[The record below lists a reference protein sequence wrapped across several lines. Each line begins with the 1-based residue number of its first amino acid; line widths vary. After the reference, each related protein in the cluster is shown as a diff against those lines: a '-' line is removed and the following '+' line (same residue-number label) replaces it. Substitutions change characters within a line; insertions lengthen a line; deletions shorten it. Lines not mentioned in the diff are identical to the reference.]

1 MKKKVVAALLA
12 AQMVV
17 TLCPT
22 SSVFATTVDDTAT
35 VQEVETVD
43 DSQELYGAETPTP
56 ESDFTWDGNTI
67 TQYNGTREN
76 VVLPS
81 RTTAI
86 GDSAFKNCTGLK
98 SVTIPDKVTSVGKYA
113 FRGCTGITS
122 IVIPSRV
129 DTIGYG
135 AFIDCT
141 ELSSFEIKNSVLQHT
156 GECDNYRKRCI

>member
-22 SSVFATTVDDTAT
+22 SSVFATTFDDTAA

-56 ESDFTWDGNTI
+56 ESDFTWDGNKI
-67 TQYNGTREN
+67 TKYNGASAN

-98 SVTIPDKVTSVGKYA
+98 SVTIPDKVTS
-113 FRGCTGITS
+113 I
-122 IVIPSRV
+122 
-129 DTIGYG
+129 
-135 AFIDCT
+135 
-141 ELSSFEIKNSVLQHT
+141 
-156 GECDNYRKRCI
+156 